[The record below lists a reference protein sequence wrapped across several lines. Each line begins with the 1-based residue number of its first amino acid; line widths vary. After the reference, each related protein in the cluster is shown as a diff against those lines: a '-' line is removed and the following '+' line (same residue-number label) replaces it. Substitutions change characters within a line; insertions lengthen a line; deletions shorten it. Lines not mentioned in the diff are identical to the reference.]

1 MQIKN
6 SICENIS
13 YKNNNFQIV
22 TKISNIITDDTK
34 EYIKTEMKEDKP
46 NVKLWGENIQCNY
59 IPYKPIKKPLAKLT
73 KRPAT
78 ASAFVT
84 DFSMKYN
91 NRTANKENVPVT
103 TVPPSSKVCSI
114 EFLHPFHLSTLPT
127 LLTLL
132 ILVHNRFQ
140 VILHLL
146 SYL

>member
-91 NRTANKENVPVT
+91 NRTDNKENVPVT
-103 TVPPSSKVCSI
+103 TVQPSSKVC
-114 EFLHPFHLSTLPT
+114 
-127 LLTLL
+127 
-132 ILVHNRFQ
+132 
-140 VILHLL
+140 
-146 SYL
+146 